1 LLLFTRFQS
10 AAAATGSAADQ
21 NNQNETRDR
30 RRRHHRG
37 AQWARR
43 AVALTVGSACVLTAV
58 LYAGTKTHEAWLAW
72 SIARHLPLNAMS
84 RLTGSLAALTVPPWL
99 RRPLFSAF
107 AYVYGADL
115 AEADRPVEQ
124 YASFQEFFTRRLKP
138 NVRSVVA
145 TGMASPV
152 DGTVLHFG
160 VVGSDGSLEQVKGS
174 PFTLDSFIGPHELAH
189 ATTAAAGKQLYFCTI
204 YLAPGDYHGVHA
216 PVAMTVD
223 GRRHFPGL
231 LMPVSPVVVSLM
243 QSLFSVNERIV
254 LFGRWHHGFMSV
266 TPVGAT
272 NVGSIALTLE
282 PDLRTNAG
290 ALRQTFYDRMY
301 DDDKFGAKRHVRAG
315 DELAFFQ
322 LGSTVVLVFEA
333 PPFQFAVEHGQKV
346 KLGQMIG
353 FTHSAPEVL
362 RSK

>member
-1 LLLFTRFQS
+1 
-10 AAAATGSAADQ
+10 
-21 NNQNETRDR
+21 
-30 RRRHHRG
+30 
-37 AQWARR
+37 
-43 AVALTVGSACVLTAV
+43 VTVGSVGAFSAV
-58 LYAGTKTHEAWLAW
+58 LYAGTKTQDAWLAW

-84 RLTGSLAALTVPPWL
+84 RLTGSLGSLTVPQWL
-99 RRPLFSAF
+99 RKPLFSAY

-124 YASFQEFFTRRLKP
+124 YATFQAFFTRRLKP
-138 NVRSVVA
+138 GARPIVS

-160 VVGSDGSLEQVKGS
+160 PLGADGSLEQVKGS

-216 PVAMTVD
+216 PVAMSID

-231 LMPVSPVVVSLM
+231 LMPVSPLVVSVM
-243 QSLFSVNERIV
+243 QSLFSVNERVV

-282 PDLRTNAG
+282 PNLRTNAG
-290 ALRQTFYDRMY
+290 ALRQAFYDRMY
-301 DDDKFGAKRHVRAG
+301 DDEKFGTKRHVRAG
-315 DELAFFQ
+315 DELAVFQ
-322 LGSTVVLVFEA
+322 LGSTVVLIFEA
-333 PPFQFAVEHGQKV
+333 PPFQFAVERGQKV

-353 FTHSAPEVL
+353 FTHNAPIL
-362 RSK
+362 IK